1 MGRKEISALSHFDGD
16 EIMLV
21 RTEHNR
27 PECDLKDFQK
37 MLGRNPTSQLFRPP
51 NLTFLIKCEAGV
63 NIPPRLIE
71 RCYPV
76 ERLPLLGFGVWGLQG
91 PAHRRVVVIS
101 RRAFEQGRQAC
112 TATLEGI
119 PGVDSLITV

>member
-1 MGRKEISALSHFDGD
+1 MGRKEISALSHFGGD

-21 RTEHNR
+21 RTEQNR

-91 PAHRRVVVIS
+91 PAQRRLKS
-101 RRAFEQGRQAC
+101 SASGSLHSWCLLF
-112 TATLEGI
+112 LFH
-119 PGVDSLITV
+119 DSGSIDY